1 MAGFVS
7 AWVGEYYSRGVS
19 PCVALVAIDASDGS
33 DWQAAI
39 RAACSALPAG
49 ESGDG
54 RGTRYYVALRGGV
67 FDGEACERITRA
79 AVRSLSRVFDAA
91 CDAGRAMADIVPL
104 LPTAGWASD
113 LSVAPGSE
121 RLDPALLS
129 DLELLVS
136 VGAPDAPWTAA
147 AAARRSARGLRQLP
161 VVGVTIAGEDAAE
174 ADDDNDREIE
184 GDDTPKG
191 PLEFAAGAVGG
202 TFDRLHAGHRL
213 LLATTALVV
222 ARKIYVGIAGDE
234 LLKGK
239 HFAELLQ
246 PFDARARGVREYLE
260 RVAPRLDLEFSQLLD
275 PKAPPKAATLAD
287 ITTLVVSHE
296 TVVGARKV
304 EAMRAA
310 NGIAEPLQLVVVHL
324 VGCEDRARRTDA
336 AAPKLGSTSLR
347 RKEADLNENW

>member
-129 DLELLVS
+129 VLQTTSALASTSASASITD
-136 VGAPDAPWTAA
+136 DACEPSPMAST
-147 AAARRSARGLRQLP
+147 L
-161 VVGVTIAGEDAAE
+161 T
-174 ADDDNDREIE
+174 
-184 GDDTPKG
+184 
-191 PLEFAAGAVGG
+191 
-202 TFDRLHAGHRL
+202 
-213 LLATTALVV
+213 
-222 ARKIYVGIAGDE
+222 Y
-234 LLKGK
+234 
-239 HFAELLQ
+239 
-246 PFDARARGVREYLE
+246 
-260 RVAPRLDLEFSQLLD
+260 LD
-275 PKAPPKAATLAD
+275 PAP
-287 ITTLVVSHE
+287 
-296 TVVGARKV
+296 
-304 EAMRAA
+304 
-310 NGIAEPLQLVVVHL
+310 
-324 VGCEDRARRTDA
+324 
-336 AAPKLGSTSLR
+336 
-347 RKEADLNENW
+347 